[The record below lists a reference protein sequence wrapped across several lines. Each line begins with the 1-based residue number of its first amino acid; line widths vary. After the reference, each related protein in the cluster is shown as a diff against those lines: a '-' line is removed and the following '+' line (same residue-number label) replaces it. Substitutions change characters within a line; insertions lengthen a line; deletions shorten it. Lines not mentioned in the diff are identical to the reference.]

1 MTNSKRDGAANS
13 DIELVVSDIHHRIS
27 GVSATVRALVP
38 ALAHRF
44 KMALIFTMPYSG
56 FHTESLFSLL
66 RLLRQPVTGRA
77 FRIWHVRRN
86 NEMFWALLARD
97 LFRCKVKLVF
107 TSAAIRRHSWYPRQL
122 IKRMDAI
129 VAVSQR
135 SADWVAP
142 VVAIVPHGVDI
153 KRFESGQT
161 SALGAAPWLAFAQ
174 RIGIVGRVRP
184 EKGTDLFVSAMIA
197 TLAKHPERCAVIV
210 GKTTAKYQSFKKNL
224 QQQIDAAGLTG
235 QFFFIDELPYEQMP
249 DLYASLEVVCAPALY
264 EGFGLVPIEAMVSGT
279 AIVASRTGAYEDMVL
294 PGETGE
300 LVNCGDGP
308 ALTLALT
315 KILAEPGKLQAYQQA
330 GQRRV
335 RAQFSLAN
343 EIEGLARVYQQ
354 LWDHG

>member
-1 MTNSKRDGAANS
+1 MTQSNRKSALES
-13 DIELVVSDIHHRIS
+13 DVELIVSDIHHRIT

-38 ALAHRF
+38 ALSHRF
-44 KMALIFTMPYSG
+44 KMALIFTMPYQG
-56 FHTESLFSLL
+56 FSTESLVSLL
-66 RLLRQPVTGRA
+66 RLLRQPVTGRP

-122 IKRMDAI
+122 IERMDAI

-153 KRFESGQT
+153 ERFAAGQA
-161 SALGAAPWLAFAQ
+161 SALAAAPWLAFAQ

-184 EKGTDLFVSAMIA
+184 EKGTDFFVKSMLSI
-197 TLAKHPERCAVIV
+197 LANHPERCAVIV
-210 GKTTAKYQSFKKNL
+210 GTTTAKYQPFKKGL
-224 QQQIDAAGLTG
+224 QRQIDAAGLTG
-235 QFFFIDELPYEQMP
+235 QFFFIDELSYEQMP
-249 DLYASLEVVCAPALY
+249 NLYASLDIVCAPAIY

-294 PGETGE
+294 PRVTGE
-300 LVNCGDGP
+300 LIECADGP
-308 ALTLALT
+308 ALTSALAH
-315 KILAEPGKLQAYQQA
+315 ILSEPGRLLAYQQA

-335 RAQFSLAN
+335 REKFSLDN

-354 LWDHG
+354 LWADQ